1 MALFTL
7 TINNLSPML
16 DKRHSEVERVR
27 RYLVQAQQDLGA
39 GVGTKT
45 TGNLTDGPT
54 NIVGSWTYTPQAS
67 S

>member
-7 TINNLSPML
+7 TINNLSPAI
-16 DKRHSEVERVR
+16 DKRHSEVERIR
-27 RYLVQAQQDLGA
+27 RYLMQAKQDVGA

-45 TGNLTDGPT
+45 SGNITEGST
-54 NIVGSWTYTPQAS
+54 NVGSWTYTPQAS